1 MRIYGV
7 ILAAGSGR
15 RVGADINKVFLPIA
29 GRTVLEHTL
38 EAFKK
43 AGCFHRI
50 YIVCKPREQSY
61 VSKLAKA
68 VLKSGYELVAGGAE
82 RQDSVKNALDAIPAK
97 NDDIIAV
104 HDGARCLVQPAFIN
118 KCVKSAIRHG
128 SGVAAKRA
136 TDTVK
141 LLDGDKIER
150 TLNRNNIAL
159 METPQV
165 FRADILKKAYEQAY
179 AEGYYGTDECS
190 LAERIGISPKIVTTH
205 KNNLKITNRHDF
217 KLGEFYLMNDNSY
230 RVGNGFDA
238 HRLAEG
244 RKLILGG
251 IEIEY
256 EKGLDGHSDAD
267 VLAHAVI
274 DALLGGAGLPD
285 IGQQFPDTD
294 DQYRGISSMK
304 LLERTA
310 ELIKKQGYSVG
321 NVDCTLILQKPKVSP
336 YIGRMEKNIADALGA
351 ADERIHV
358 KATTTEGMGFTGQ
371 EAGIA
376 ASAICFLIRH
386 PGLI

>member
-1 MRIYGV
+1 MNIYGV

-15 RVGADINKVFLPIA
+15 RVGADKNKVFLPIA
-29 GRTVLEHTL
+29 GKTVLEHTL

-43 AGCFHRI
+43 AGCFHMV
-50 YIVCKPREQSY
+50 YIVCKPREQAY
-61 VSKLAKA
+61 VGRLAKA
-68 VLKSGYELVAGGAE
+68 VLKSGYQLVAGGQE
-82 RQDSVKNALDAIPAK
+82 RQDSVKNALDVIPAQ
-97 NDDIIAV
+97 DEDIIAV

-118 KCVKSAIRHG
+118 KCVKSAIRYG

-141 LLDGDKIER
+141 LLNGDKIET
-150 TLNRNNIAL
+150 TLDRNNIAL

-165 FRADILKKAYEQAY
+165 FRADILKRAYKKAYE
-179 AEGYYGTDECS
+179 EGYYGTDECS
-190 LAERIGISPKIVTTH
+190 LAERTGISPKIVTTH
-205 KNNLKITNRHDF
+205 KNNLKITNKHDF

-238 HRLAEG
+238 HRLTEG
-244 RKLILGG
+244 RELVLGG
-251 IEIEY
+251 VTIDY

-267 VLAHAVI
+267 VLAHAVM

-285 IGQQFPDTD
+285 IGRQFPDTD
-294 DQYRGISSMK
+294 EQYRGISSMK

-310 ELIKKQGYSVG
+310 ELIKKQGYSIG
-321 NVDCTLILQKPKVSP
+321 NVDCTLILQRPKVAP
-336 YIGRMEKNIADALGA
+336 YIGQMEKNMADALGT

-358 KATTTEGMGFTGQ
+358 KATTTEGMGFTGDGQ
-371 EAGIA
+371 GIA
-376 ASAICFLIRH
+376 ASAVCFLIRH